1 MQSIKNKIIN
11 RIYGKG
17 RGWCYTPKSFSDLG
31 SPEAIRITLHR
42 LEKKGAIRRLS
53 RGIYEYPKKH
63 PTIGFLSPNPDKIA
77 EAISVRDAIRIRPS
91 GAFAAN
97 ILGLSNQVPAKIV
110 FLTDGSGRRIKIGP
124 REIIFKR
131 TTPRNMAGAK
141 SSGTLILALKY
152 IGKEQVSQDHIKHFR
167 ESLSTHIKMK
177 LKKDSIYA
185 PGWICPIIDEIVK
198 DTNA

>member
-42 LEKKGAIRRLS
+42 LEKKGTIRRLS
-53 RGIYEYPKKH
+53 RGLYEYPKKH
-63 PTIGFLSPNPDKIA
+63 PTIGFLSPDPDKIA

-131 TTPRNMAGAK
+131 TTPRNMAAAK

-152 IGKEQVSQDHIKHFR
+152 IGKEQISQDHIKHFR

>member
-77 EAISVRDAIRIRPS
+77 EAISVRYAIRIRPS

-152 IGKEQVSQDHIKHFR
+152 IGKEQISQDHIKHFR

-198 DTNA
+198 ETNA

>member
-63 PTIGFLSPNPDKIA
+63 PTIGFLSPDPDKIA

-152 IGKEQVSQDHIKHFR
+152 IGKDQISQDHIKHFR

>member
-63 PTIGFLSPNPDKIA
+63 PTIGFLSPDPDKIA

-152 IGKEQVSQDHIKHFR
+152 IGKEQVSQNHIKHFR
-167 ESLSTHIKMK
+167 ESLSNHIKMK

>member
-42 LEKKGAIRRLS
+42 LEKKGTIRRLS

-167 ESLSTHIKMK
+167 ESLSNHIKMK

>member
-17 RGWCYTPKSFSDLG
+17 RGWCYTPKNFSDLG

-53 RGIYEYPKKH
+53 RGLYEYPKKH
-63 PTIGFLSPNPDKIA
+63 PTIGFLSPDPDKIA

>member
-152 IGKEQVSQDHIKHFR
+152 IGKEQISQDHIKHFR
-167 ESLSTHIKMK
+167 ESLSNHIKMK

>member
-1 MQSIKNKIIN
+1 MQSINNKIIN

-17 RGWCYTPKSFSDLG
+17 RGWCYTPKNFSDLG

-63 PTIGFLSPNPDKIA
+63 PTIGFLSPDPDKIA
-77 EAISVRDAIRIRPS
+77 EAISIRYAIRIQPS

-110 FLTDGSGRRIKIGP
+110 FLTDGSSRRIKIGP

-131 TTPRNMAGAK
+131 TTPRNMAAAK

-152 IGKEQVSQDHIKHFR
+152 IGKEQISQDHIKHFR